1 MKTSAAA
8 VLAVLALAAPASAS
22 VTATPMTPL
31 AVTADTQL
39 ATLFQTDQAATLDL
53 NSMNGWITDTSNGT
67 ACPTVSIRRGTS
79 RRRCTLPAGGSV
91 WYYGAPI
98 GNPTYTTAFVGGL
111 VAANITYTVTPIEQH
126 VYTSWSG
133 GCRPWMR
140 NSCH

>member
-1 MKTSAAA
+1 MKTAAAA
-8 VLAVLALAAPASAS
+8 VLAVLAFAAPASAA
-22 VTATPMTPL
+22 VTATPMTTL
-31 AVTADTQL
+31 TVTGATQI

-53 NSMNGWITDTSNGT
+53 NSMNGWLTDTSNGT

-98 GNPTYTTAFVGGL
+98 GNPTHTTAYIAGV
-111 VAANITYTVTPIEQH
+111 VAANIKYTVTPVAQP
-126 VYTSWSG
+126 VYTTWSG
-133 GCRPWMR
+133 GCRPWMK